1 MVTRT
6 FALWIA
12 AMGVLCLTPMAAAAA
27 EPEPCGFSNF
37 VEMRIYSTHEKER
50 DRFMKFFEEHYLES
64 QEVVGMRIWGQFLDL
79 TTARHF
85 VWLRG
90 YRDFDARQEELMG
103 FYMSPVWQETSPE
116 VGTML
121 VSAEH
126 VHFLEPL
133 GPEGCFAEDLA
144 RPSRYSSK
152 PVETQRGVVVAQV
165 FLVEDEPFSEV
176 EQQVRDQIIPAL
188 EAQGATSLGLFRSS
202 ERPNNVPR
210 LPFIEDETIVVWFAS
225 FASQASYEKALRS
238 AKMSREPLEVFVLEP
253 GQRSRLYHRA
263 ESP

>member
-6 FALWIA
+6 FALRIA
-12 AMGVLCLTPMAAAAA
+12 ATGLLCLTSMAATAA

-50 DRFMKFFEEHYLES
+50 DRFLKFFEEHYLES
-64 QEVVGMRIWGQFLDL
+64 QEVVGMRIWGQFRDL
-79 TTARHF
+79 TTPHHF

-90 YRDFDARQEELMG
+90 YRDFDARMEELMS
-103 FYMSPVWQETSPE
+103 FYTSPVWQETRPE

-121 VSAEH
+121 VNAAH

-133 GPEGCFAEDLA
+133 GPEGCFADDLG
-144 RPSRYSSK
+144 RPSRHSSK
-152 PVETQRGVVVAQV
+152 PVETQRGVVVAHV

-176 EQQVRDQIIPAL
+176 EQQVRDQVIPSL

-210 LPFIEDETIVVWFAS
+210 LPFIEDETVVVWFAS
-225 FASQASYEKALRS
+225 FGSQASYEKALGS
-238 AKMSREPLEVFVLEP
+238 VEMSREPLEVFVLEP

-263 ESP
+263 KSP